1 MSINK
6 TMYSILNKN
15 LRYFLNIN
23 FYCNKPLNKNS
34 IRNELDS
41 MTEKLFNNHIIV
53 KINEVKYQF
62 ISYKISKR
70 LVLKCL

>member
-6 TMYSILNKN
+6 TMYSILNKD

-41 MTEKLFNNHIIV
+41 LTSMTENLFNNHIIV

-62 ISYKISKR
+62 VS
-70 LVLKCL
+70 